1 MKRVGRHAILRGA
14 LASLAVVT
22 AGLVARADAPAGQY
36 GPFNQANT
44 VITDAKTNLAWQRTV
59 TTRTD
64 FAGAVAACRGLS
76 LGTFPSGWR
85 LPSYKE
91 LLTLVDE
98 SPHTEYPTGAP
109 QQIAIDPYAFPETPV
124 TPSNYWTSSV
134 AGGQVFSVEFVQGNA
149 SLQSPT
155 ATQYVRCVHDPQ

>member
-1 MKRVGRHAILRGA
+1 MNRLRLHAILRGA
-14 LASLAVVT
+14 LPALVVVT

-36 GPFNQANT
+36 EAFNQADAI
-44 VITDAKTNLAWQRTV
+44 ITDDKTHLAWQRTV
-59 TTRTD
+59 TTLTD
-64 FAGAVAACRGLS
+64 FAGALAACHGLA
-76 LGTFPSGWR
+76 LGAFSSGWR

-124 TPSNYWTSSV
+124 TPSTYWTSSV
-134 AGGQVFSVEFVQGNA
+134 AGAQVFSVEFVQGNA
-149 SLQSPT
+149 MLQPAT
-155 ATQYVRCVHDPQ
+155 AMQYVRCVHDPP